1 MTGHTLEQLKAAPF
15 HLDYEALKWVSDQFN
30 SMDLEARVSQLF
42 NMMVMDNSAQTLAAV
57 EALQPGAI
65 TKFVGHQLTDECT
78 MLNDIRDRL
87 TVPPLISGD
96 IEGGSM
102 SLPFGTQIPNQ
113 LGLAARNDSQQAE
126 QAMAIM
132 AREASELGFNWSF
145 TPVIDIDD
153 NFRSAIVGTRAYG
166 SDMDQ
171 VSALGLANIRAFQT
185 HGIAATA
192 KHWPGDGQDD
202 RDQHLVTSVNDL
214 PMDRWRAKYGVLFST
229 MIEAGVKSIMSAHIA
244 LPEYMK
250 SVTDDPEQWYR
261 PASLNRHLNLDLLRN
276 ELGFNGLIV
285 SDASTMAGASS
296 WADRA
301 SVLADT
307 IENGCDMILFCRDPA
322 EDFALLMAAVR
333 KGQVSEARLNESV
346 LRILALKA
354 SVGLHQSSAT
364 RSDPAK
370 VKHALKQPDDVAF
383 AQQLIAKTPTLV
395 KDRTQL
401 LPLTLKAH
409 KRLLVFS
416 SGIRH
421 SFVPEPLPLEVPD
434 LLAQE
439 GFEVTL
445 FRAGMAIDSKDYDCV
460 LYLLA
465 DESSLL
471 KSHIYIDWM
480 SLGGGFAG
488 AMERHWN
495 VLPAV
500 MVSFGH
506 PYHLY
511 DAPRVPTYINAYS
524 AMPAVQQAVVK
535 GLLGQISFNRY
546 SPVDAFCGLEQ
557 LRY

>member
-1 MTGHTLEQLKAAPF
+1 MTGHTLEQFKAAPF
-15 HLDYEALKWVSDQFN
+15 HLDYPELKWVTEQFN

-42 NMMVMDNSAQTLAAV
+42 NVMVMDNSPETLAAV
-57 EALQPGAI
+57 TALQPGGI
-65 TKFVGHQLTDECT
+65 TKFVGNDLAAECQ
-78 MLNDIRDRL
+78 MLNDVRERL
-87 TVPPLISGD
+87 NVPPLVSGD
-96 IEGGSM
+96 IEGGSLSM
-102 SLPFGTQIPNQ
+102 PFGTQIPNQ
-113 LGLAARNDSQQAE
+113 LALAALNDPQRAE
-126 QAMAIM
+126 QAMSIL
-132 AREASELGFNWSF
+132 AREAKQLGFNWSF
-145 TPVIDIDD
+145 TPVIDVDD

-166 SDMDQ
+166 SDTGN
-171 VSALGLANIRAFQT
+171 VSALGLANIRAFQSN
-185 HGIAATA
+185 GMAATA

-214 PMDRWRAKYGVLFST
+214 PMAQWHQKYGKLFST
-229 MIEAGVKSIMSAHIA
+229 MIQAGVKSIMSAHIA

-250 SVTDDPEQWYR
+250 TVTDNPEEWYR
-261 PASLNRHLNLDLLRN
+261 PASLNRYLNIDLLRH

-301 SVLADT
+301 TVLAEI

-333 KGQVSEARLNESV
+333 DGRVSEDRLNESV

-354 SVGLHQSSAT
+354 SVGLTNGQNDKTDANHLEKT
-364 RSDPAK
+364 
-370 VKHALKQPDDVAF
+370 LKQPADVSF
-383 AQQLIAKTPTLV
+383 ARELLAGTPTLV
-395 KDRTQL
+395 KNLDQL
-401 LPLTLKAH
+401 LPLTPEQH
-409 KRLLVFS
+409 KRVLVFS
-416 SGIRH
+416 TGIRH
-421 SFVPEPLPLEVPD
+421 SFLPEPMPLQVPE
-434 LLAQE
+434 LLTQE
-439 GFEVTL
+439 GFDVTL
-445 FRAGMAIDSKDYDCV
+445 FSAGMSIDAKDFDCV

-480 SLGGGFAG
+480 SLGGGFGG
-488 AMERHWN
+488 AMERYWN
-495 VLPAV
+495 TLPAV
-500 MVSFGH
+500 MISFGH

-524 AMPAVQQAVVK
+524 AQPDVQQAVVK
-535 GLLGQISFNRY
+535 GLVGKQRFNRY